1 MTLNDIRNDLEPE
14 ISLDDSSREFW
25 VSQKN
30 IDHKNTFNDVYQN
43 LRKDIFLP
51 WNDSLKISQKYRFFS
66 RKSKHYFD
74 PVFKSRF
81 KKNIHLR
88 KNRYFQFDFYKIKF
102 QEHKYNFENRKVQ
115 EGFKNFYTK
124 IPLNSTIQQK
134 SHNFIRKELFN
145 KKYSPINYYE
155 NNSSEGINFSE
166 NSHNNSIYNEQNE
179 VNENNNSENF
189 ILKNKNNNQNIISD
203 WETKNIFNRDFIK
216 KYFSQKYFDY
226 LNRLKNINLKNI
238 FTNKNNYKKLWVV
251 WLFLI
256 FWMFWLK
263 FSIQENVNNGYNKL
277 IDLKNWEL
285 SGKTIEEN
293 FEEIYNSFKVAD
305 ILYKP
310 VSIIPNQ
317 TIDNGYHV
325 IKWWKQIW
333 YFWKYFL
340 EFYQDLKIKAQSSG
354 IENLYISDFLNNN
367 RKSFYNF
374 EKSLS
379 QAILHYNQVTS
390 VGDTKLQK
398 VFDDTIAKLN
408 QSIWLL
414 KIVNVNFED
423 FLWLLW
429 HYEQKDYLI
438 VFQNNDEI
446 RPTWGFMWS
455 MWIISIYKWKVLEI
469 KKSDVYAYEWEINKT
484 YESIAQKTLAPEWLD
499 KITGTWGLRDSNY
512 YPEVKRSSHE
522 IKWFLDRIDENID
535 GIIYIN
541 KSTIEEILKVSGW
554 IEFDTIWEK
563 LTDENFS
570 RVISTLVEAKVSKVW
585 TLGTP
590 KQILFDFAE
599 TFYEKMKEDND
610 YIPYA
615 KVIYNHLQSRDI
627 MIYSFNTSQNSL
639 LWKLWLNGELPFYKT
654 LDFTYPVYTS
664 ISWNK
669 SWRYIETEYEKNV
682 YEFWECNYYTN
693 FNIIR
698 KHTYNQIE
706 EEKVNNLL
714 NKFEI
719 ADKEHI
725 RYIQWKWDNYQYMRV
740 LLPKYATVTP
750 KQGMTVTQFPWYKE
764 ISFYMKTRIY
774 ETTHYQIEYYV
785 NKKNCNG
792 YSYKLFKQPWINN
805 YNMSLELMGEKIFAR
820 DIKKDF
826 FITR

>member
-1 MTLNDIRNDLEPE
+1 MTLRDIRNDLNTE
-14 ISLDDSSREFW
+14 ISLDDSSRDFW
-25 VSQKN
+25 VSQQ
-30 IDHKNTFNDVYQN
+30 ITDHKNTLNDVYKN

-51 WNDSLKISQKYRFFS
+51 WNDSLKISQKYRFFN
-66 RKSKHYFD
+66 KKPKHYFD
-74 PVFKSRF
+74 PIFKSRF
-81 KKNIHLR
+81 NKNINLR
-88 KNRYFQFDFYKIKF
+88 GNKFLDIEFYKV
-102 QEHKYNFENRKVQ
+102 KYDDLKYSFENRKIK
-115 EGFKNFYTK
+115 EWFTNFYKK
-124 IPLNSTIQQK
+124 IPLNPTPQQK
-134 SHNFIRKELFN
+134 SHNFIKKQLFN
-145 KKYSPINYYE
+145 KKYSPINYSQNDRFENINSINNSFYNQEE
-155 NNSSEGINFSE
+155 NNILL
-166 NSHNNSIYNEQNE
+166 
-179 VNENNNSENF
+179 NNNINKEN
-189 ILKNKNNNQNIISD
+189 IIHKNNLN
-203 WETKNIFNRDFIK
+203 WENKSNFKNIF
-216 KYFSQKYFDY
+216 Q
-226 LNRLKNINLKNI
+226 
-238 FTNKNNYKKLWVV
+238 KNNFSKNFSLFLNSFKKVDIKSIFSSKYTYKKLWFI
-251 WLFLI
+251 WLLLI
-256 FWMFWLK
+256 IWLFWLK
-263 FSIQENVNNGYNKL
+263 FSIQENVNNWYNKL
-277 IDLKNWEL
+277 IQIKNWEL

-293 FEEIYNSFKVAD
+293 FDEIYESFKIAD

-310 VSIIPNQ
+310 VSIFPNE

-325 IKWWKQIW
+325 IKWWKQIG

-340 EFYQDLKIKAQSSG
+340 EFYQDLKSKAQLSW
-354 IENLYISDFLNNN
+354 IENLYISDFLFNNKN
-367 RKSFYNF
+367 SFYNF

-398 VFDDTIAKLN
+398 VFDDTITKLN
-408 QSIWLL
+408 ESVGLL
-414 KIVNVNFED
+414 KTVNVNFED
-423 FLWLLW
+423 FLGLLW

-455 MWIISIYKWKVLEI
+455 MWVISVYKWKILDI

-484 YESIAQKTLAPEWLD
+484 YESIAQKTLAPEWLN
-499 KITGTWGLRDSNY
+499 KITGTWWLRDSNY

-522 IKWFLDRIDENID
+522 IKWFLDRINEKID

-554 IEFDTIWEK
+554 IEFDAIWEK

-590 KQILFDFAE
+590 KQVLFDFAE
-599 TFYEKMKEDND
+599 TFYEKMKDDND

-627 MIYSFNTSQNSL
+627 MMYSFNTSQNSL

-669 SWRYIETEYEKNV
+669 SGRYIETEYEKNV

-706 EEKVNNLL
+706 EQKVNTLL
-714 NKFEI
+714 NKFDI
-719 ADKEHI
+719 ADKNHI

-740 LLPKYATVTP
+740 LLPKHATITP
-750 KQGMTVTQFPWYKE
+750 KDGMDIVMYPQYQQV
-764 ISFYMKTRIY
+764 SFYMKTRLY
-774 ETTHYQIEYYV
+774 ETTDYQIEYYL
-785 NKKNCNG
+785 NKDNCNG
-792 YSYKLFKQPWINN
+792 YSYKLFKQPGIKK
-805 YNMSLELMGEKIFAR
+805 YKMSLELMWEKIFAR
-820 DIKKDF
+820 DVKKDF